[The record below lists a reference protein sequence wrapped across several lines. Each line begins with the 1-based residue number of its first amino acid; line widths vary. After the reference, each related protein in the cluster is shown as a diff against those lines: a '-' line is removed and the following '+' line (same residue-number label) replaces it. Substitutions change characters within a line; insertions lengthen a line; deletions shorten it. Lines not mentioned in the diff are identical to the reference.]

1 LSKTLTFL
9 TTIESLV
16 TARRDVITAPN

>member
-1 LSKTLTFL
+1 LTFL